1 MEISAQVRMIVFGT
15 FLIYTAILLGVGV
28 YSQRSMQKVA
38 LASFVDEFY
47 TAGRG
52 MGGLVVALMIAAGLC
67 SAGTFLGGPGLGY
80 SVGLAWVMAGFSQNF
95 MNFCVLGEV
104 GKKIGIVARRINAQ
118 SYLDLLIHRYEK
130 NPIVGL
136 IGVLTMVVFM
146 GAYVTSQFVGGARL
160 FESMTGFPY
169 WLGLV
174 LFSVVVLVYA
184 AFGGMKG
191 VSIAVVVQGLVMT
204 LAVLALFF
212 AAMGRLMPLEES
224 IRKIGQLDP
233 KLISP
238 WTWKPHY
245 EFSMWVVFGL
255 VTLGLPHG
263 VLPTLTYKNTKA
275 MRSAIVLG
283 TIFVVLW
290 TLMLIWMG
298 NLTRALIPN
307 LKVPDHAIPSLALT
321 VLPPWLTGIVMAG
334 VAGAIQ
340 STVGA
345 MILVI
350 SATIVRDAYAAYIN
364 PKATAAQLKSV
375 TQITTS
381 VICLIVFLAALNP
394 PKALEWVIVFAI
406 GGLASAYFF
415 PMLLG
420 LYWWRANEYGA
431 IAGMLGG
438 LIMYILIRGKFLPA
452 LAFGMDPIVTSLAVS
467 GILLVV
473 VSLLTPQPSKRVV
486 LTYFGKGVP
495 KDA

>member
-1 MEISAQVRMIVFGT
+1 MEVPAQLRMIIFGT
-15 FLIYTAILLGVGV
+15 FLLYTAILLGIGV

-38 LASFVDEFY
+38 LANYVDEFY

-52 MGGLVVALMIAAGLC
+52 MGALVVALMIAAGLC

-80 SVGLAWVMAGFSQNF
+80 AVGLAWALAGFSQVF

-104 GKKIGIVARRINAQ
+104 GKKIGIVARRIKAQ
-118 SYLDLLIHRYEK
+118 SYLDILVYRYER
-130 NPIVGL
+130 NPVVAL
-136 IGVLTMVVFM
+136 LGVFSLVVFM

-174 LFSVVVLVYA
+174 LFSVVVLIYA

-191 VSIAVVVQGLVMT
+191 VSLAVIVQGLVMT
-204 LAVLALFF
+204 IAVFVLFF
-212 AAMGRLMPLEES
+212 AAMGRLMPLEAA

-238 WTWKPHY
+238 WTWKPEY

-283 TIFVVLW
+283 TVFVVLW

-307 LKVPDHAIPSLALT
+307 LKVPDHAIPSLAMM
-321 VLPPWLTGIVMAG
+321 VLPPWLTGVVLAG

-350 SATIVRDAYAAYIN
+350 SAAIVRDAYLAFIN
-364 PKATAAQLKSV
+364 PKATAQQLKSV
-375 TQITTS
+375 TQTTT
-381 VICLIVFLAALNP
+381 VAICAVVFLAALNP

-406 GGLASAYFF
+406 GGLASSYFF

-431 IAGMLGG
+431 IAGMVGG
-438 LIMYILIRGKFLPA
+438 LVTYMLIKGKILPA
-452 LAFGMDPIVTSLAVS
+452 LAFGMDPIVPSIVVS
-467 GILLVV
+467 GLLVVV

-495 KDA
+495 EER